1 MSKKFGDGSGGSIS
15 FFCPNTIGT
24 VYEALELYDK
34 EVDYCN
40 RLYELDKLLCK

>member
-1 MSKKFGDGSGGSIS
+1 MSKKFIHICECVGEGKI
-15 FFCPNTIGT
+15 C
-24 VYEALELYDK
+24 DK